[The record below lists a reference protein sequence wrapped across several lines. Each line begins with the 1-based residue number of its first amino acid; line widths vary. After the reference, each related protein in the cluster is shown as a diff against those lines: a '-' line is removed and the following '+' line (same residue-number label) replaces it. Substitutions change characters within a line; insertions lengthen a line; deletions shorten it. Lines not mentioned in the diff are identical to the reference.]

1 MSLSD
6 NELTPEQIIA
16 LKGGFDAWIN
26 KNRAELNHLKAHIE
40 NISNESEPSMI
51 QSNIMQS
58 LKWLARTVTL
68 MAEARS
74 LMSIAQGNFAAH
86 VKDYAPSIAKLVI
99 KKHTAD
105 IEKVVVFIDR
115 ANAMLTHGIEALRSV
130 LSYQK
135 NLMQVDRQTA
145 PRRGP
150 FRARTSSRIKSRRGV
165 I

>member
-6 NELTPEQIIA
+6 NELTPEQILE
-16 LKGGFDAWIN
+16 LKAGFDAWIS

-51 QSNIMQS
+51 QANIMQS
-58 LKWLARTVTL
+58 LTWLARTVTL

-74 LMSIAQGNFAAH
+74 LMSIAQGNFAAY

-105 IEKVVVFIDR
+105 IEKVVVFLDR
-115 ANAMLTHGIEALRSV
+115 ANAMLTHGVEALRSV

-135 NLMQVDRQTA
+135 SLMSVDR
-145 PRRGP
+145 
-150 FRARTSSRIKSRRGV
+150 
-165 I
+165 